1 MSLQEDQVDLMNSET
16 IIQFVQSAGPLGPL
30 AYILVQILQ
39 TIIAPIPGN
48 LVGTVGG
55 FLFGVWGILWTTIG
69 SAIGVL
75 IVFILAKKYGRR
87 IILKLLRR
95 KDLGKFDEVPEERAG
110 LIFFLFFLIPGLPDD
125 LISYAAGLSKVSI
138 PKLMLLWIVGRMPAV
153 VMTNFIG
160 MGLEEGDYRKTI
172 ILIGVSGIIVV
183 LVALKNKEIVSFV
196 EKRFGKKRIEKR
208 RKSKN

>member
-87 IILKLLRR
+87 IILKLLR
-95 KDLGKFDEVPEERAG
+95 
-110 LIFFLFFLIPGLPDD
+110 
-125 LISYAAGLSKVSI
+125 
-138 PKLMLLWIVGRMPAV
+138 
-153 VMTNFIG
+153 
-160 MGLEEGDYRKTI
+160 
-172 ILIGVSGIIVV
+172 
-183 LVALKNKEIVSFV
+183 
-196 EKRFGKKRIEKR
+196 
-208 RKSKN
+208 